1 MCFAFMFINK
11 DVKIMSKKIYSLWL
25 KGCISCVLF
34 FPFLTHAS
42 STGMPWESPL
52 DKFVS
57 SITGPVAFGVSVLG
71 LVGAGATLIFGNGDM
86 SGFLKIV
93 IGLVL
98 AISFIAFAVNIL
110 SAMFG
115 VSSTLII

>member
-1 MCFAFMFINK
+1 
-11 DVKIMSKKIYSLWL
+11 MSKKIYSLWL